1 MQLTYPRKRGVVEL
15 MEPPLI
21 LPMDS
26 RLMPRSRARVDV
38 AQTHRFPEFQ
48 QAPRQTA
55 CQADFTEMQGAVRAG
70 FMVVS
75 GLSSRD
81 GVP

>member
-1 MQLTYPRKRGVVEL
+1 MKQ
-15 MEPPLI
+15 PLI
-21 LPMDS
+21 LPMVS
-26 RLMPRSRARVDV
+26 RLMPRSRAKVDA
-38 AQTHRFPEFQ
+38 AQTHRFPECLP
-48 QAPRQTA
+48 APRHTA
-55 CQADFTEMQGAVRAG
+55 CHADFKEMQATVRAG